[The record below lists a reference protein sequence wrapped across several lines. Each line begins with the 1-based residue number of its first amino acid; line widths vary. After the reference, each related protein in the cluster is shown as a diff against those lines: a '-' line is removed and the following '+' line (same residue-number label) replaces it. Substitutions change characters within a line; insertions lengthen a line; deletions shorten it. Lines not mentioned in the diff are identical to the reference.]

1 MAALERGYTVGKS
14 KQNMAAEDTRRKQ
27 HNRIH
32 NKIFE
37 NIVII
42 VLLACWKV

>member
-14 KQNMAAEDTRRKQ
+14 KQNTAAEDTRRKQ
-27 HNRIH
+27 HN
-32 NKIFE
+32 KIYE
-37 NIVII
+37 KIMVI